1 MFGLKE
7 RPKPNKKFYLAIASL
22 AIVVLVVAAILLLVS
37 PDTNRIS
44 LKMDKSTCE
53 SSGGTWN
60 ECGSPCMGAPQGTMC
75 IMVCREQCEWHSTS
89 ASLIQTKAVYNSQ
102 PGFSCM
108 TQDNGIL
115 LCWISGT

>member
-7 RPKPNKKFYLAIASL
+7 RPKPNKRFYLAIASL

-44 LKMDKSTCE
+44 LKMDRNTCE
-53 SSGGTWN
+53 SAGGTWN
-60 ECGSPCMGAPQGTMC
+60 ECGSPCTGAPQGTMC
-75 IMVCREQCEWHSTS
+75 IMVCREQCEWHSTAAEVIS
-89 ASLIQTKAVYNSQ
+89 RNPAYASQS
-102 PGFSCM
+102 GFSCM

-115 LCWISGT
+115 LCWMP